1 MFVGMDILNSSQ
13 IAHGEERTQGTT
25 FNKPMQ
31 CEQIPTEVEGT
42 IVQKVTMA
50 AKTSASHNIKEEWG
64 RKRGEKVKTN
74 KNIKKKNTIKRQV
87 L

>member
-13 IAHGEERTQGTT
+13 IAHGKERTQGTT

-50 AKTSASHNIKEEWG
+50 AKTSASHNIKEEEG
-64 RKRGEKVKTN
+64 RESEN
-74 KNIKKKNTIKRQV
+74 K
-87 L
+87 